1 MAGGVNNLGLL
12 NSIERFSISKKE
24 WNLLQVTIPHQLQDL
39 SLHCLTPHQLL
50 IFGGSNPEIETQ
62 YVYKIEILKNNSFLV
77 SEMNTNF
84 NDKSCIFQNKILVFG
99 VL

>member
-1 MAGGVNNLGLL
+1 MESFAGHNPASTAGSFPSLSDSS
-12 NSIERFSISKKE
+12 SIAY
-24 WNLLQVTIPHQLQDL
+24 L
-39 SLHCLTPHQLL
+39 
-50 IFGGSNPEIETQ
+50 GGSNPEIETQ